1 MAVALKVRSFKS
13 YNDLTAF
20 AAAPANNVNTIVSI
34 QHDTTS
40 GEWVLFFLS

>member
-13 YNDLTAF
+13 YNDLTKF
-20 AAAPANNVNTIVSI
+20 AQTPANNVTTVVSI

-40 GEWVLFFLS
+40 GEWVIFYT